1 MFLAEVGKKD
11 GPMWIRFS
19 GRMKGIGETRRRWNF
34 AGKINESEKKKERK
48 KERKKEKTIMEKD
61 KGVDGIN

>member
-1 MFLAEVGKKD
+1 MFLAEGKKN

-19 GRMKGIGETRRRWNF
+19 GRMKRMARRGGVETLP
-34 AGKINESEKKKERK
+34 GKLTRVKKKKEKKKK
-48 KERKKEKTIMEKD
+48 KIMEKD